1 MTCISTRHLAALA
14 LFALAA
20 CGQEPAGEPVM
31 RMEIGSDEP
40 QAVTASEPDS
50 AAPTIASACASVT
63 FENVPLTHCIADPAK
78 HGVSMDL
85 GPKGNTPYRSFAKLA
100 AARPTNAPTIAF
112 AFNGGMY
119 DGEGKPI
126 GYYVESGDRL
136 KELSRSDGPGNFHL
150 KPNGVFYG
158 TGSKWRVRPSE
169 DFYSQV
175 GDRPEFGTQSGP
187 MLVIDGKLHPEI
199 TQDGPS
205 RMVRNAVGVDKE
217 GRAHFVISEGPL
229 SFGKLARFYR
239 DVLKTPNALYL
250 DGNVSALW
258 DPATGRMDNR
268 VPIGPLIVV
277 ENRGK
282 APS

>member
-1 MTCISTRHLAALA
+1 MKYLAT
-14 LFALAA
+14 FALLTLTA
-20 CGQEPAGEPVM
+20 CGQQTEGEPVM
-31 RMEIGSDEP
+31 RMEIGSDHAEITG
-40 QAVTASEPDS
+40 TATPK
-50 AAPTIASACASVT
+50 AANTKSASACASIT
-63 FENVPLTHCIADPAK
+63 FEDVPLTHCIADPAT
-78 HGVSMDL
+78 HRISMDL
-85 GPKGNTPYRSFAKLA
+85 GPDGGAPFRGFDKLA
-100 AARPTNAPTIAF
+100 ASRATDAPQIAF

-126 GYYVESGDRL
+126 GYYVENSKRL
-136 KELSRSDGPGNFHL
+136 KELNRADGPGNFHL

-158 TGSKWRVRPSE
+158 ASGKWRIRTAD

-205 RMVRNAVGVDKE
+205 RMIRNGVGVDKE

-229 SFGKLARFYR
+229 SFGKFARFYR

-258 DPATGRMDNR
+258 NPADGRMDKN

-277 ENRGK
+277 EQKGK
-282 APS
+282 